1 MKRLSV
7 ISLVLGLTLLFGSI
21 TIVYA
26 SPLNQGNI
34 KVNVSNPLYAEI
46 RGLESERV
54 LPDLTFGDG
63 AYQNKSIIEYFD
75 IVTNGDV
82 NFTTTLTG
90 PFSHVDDD
98 DFWLRCLVYV
108 RDASGNSV
116 YKTKGGHPRQ
126 LEFNWQKG
134 THENQLWTALLNGP
148 SNYENMYMDIQ
159 ASKYGADV
167 HELMAGEY
175 TTEILLTVSAP

>member
-63 AYQNKSIIEYFD
+63 ALFSATKKSI
-75 IVTNGDV
+75 VWHS
-82 NFTTTLTG
+82 NF
-90 PFSHVDDD
+90 
-98 DFWLRCLVYV
+98 R
-108 RDASGNSV
+108 
-116 YKTKGGHPRQ
+116 
-126 LEFNWQKG
+126 
-134 THENQLWTALLNGP
+134 
-148 SNYENMYMDIQ
+148 
-159 ASKYGADV
+159 
-167 HELMAGEY
+167 
-175 TTEILLTVSAP
+175 